1 MKSAFAIF
9 DVDDTIINGDS
20 MFLSIFFAIKKKPWI
35 ILYFPII
42 LIKVILYLL
51 GIIDKKTVKESFY
64 FPLKFLSEK
73 ELEEFYENV
82 LLSKINVEVMKFL
95 KQHKDQGCHILLV
108 SASPEIY
115 LRYFKKNNSID
126 GVIGT
131 VLQDVNGKYTNK
143 IKGENCKGIEKVKRI
158 NQYLKEN
165 NLEIDF
171 KKSFAYSDSLSDT
184 PMLSLVK
191 NKYKVNRSQ
200 GEVGEFIW

>member
-20 MFLSIFFAIKKKPWI
+20 MFLSIFFAMKKKPWI

-64 FPLKFLSEK
+64 FPL
-73 ELEEFYENV
+73 
-82 LLSKINVEVMKFL
+82 KFL

-171 KKSFAYSDSLSDT
+171 KKSFAYSDSLSDK